1 MAEKW
6 IQGAVKRPGALR
18 KALGAKEGEN
28 IPEEK
33 LDDTISGLQEKAK
46 GAKKLT
52 AAQRRLLRQATMA
65 RTLKDME

>member
-18 KALGAKEGEN
+18 KKLGAEEGEN
-28 IPEEK
+28 IPAEK
-33 LDDTISGLQEKAK
+33 LDETISGLKEKAE
-46 GAKKLT
+46 GDKKLT

-65 RTLKDME
+65 KTLKEM